1 MARMARTIWAIAM
14 RHMGVPVY
22 SCPFCKECQIKVDR
36 ATAYGQL
43 AQAIRIV
50 GPLSEAD
57 NLPRRAKDA
66 LINALAGLVMA
77 QLELACPCCGQLVD
91 SPGGIKDNARPPGRR
106 Y

>member
-1 MARMARTIWAIAM
+1 MAHPSIRAVLSKGAQI
-14 RHMGVPVY
+14 
-22 SCPFCKECQIKVDR
+22 IKVDR

-43 AQAIRIV
+43 AQAIKTI
-50 GPLSEAD
+50 GYLSEAD

-66 LINALAGLVMA
+66 LINALAALVMA
-77 QLELACPCCGQLVD
+77 QLELTCPCCGQLVD